1 MNDNDDENDKSFP
14 DHKLCGYLCTVL
26 TVNSPPS
33 VETLRFKT
41 RCEIFGDGLYVG
53 FRSSNGVVLS
63 VLDSAPEPEQCE
75 SKSGVG
81 GVVSSGKKR
90 KKRVRKIGQV
100 HGSISVV
107 HQLQALVSHKCVKID
122 ARVVSVFG
130 PESEAAEA
138 EARAVVLVDVY
149 LPIAVLSG
157 WQFPRSGSIAA
168 ALFRHLR

>member
-33 VETLRFKT
+33 AETLRFKT
-41 RCEIFGDGLYVG
+41 RCEIFGDGGLYVG
-53 FRSSNGVVLS
+53 FRSPNGVVLS
-63 VLDSAPEPEQCE
+63 VLDSAPEVEQCE
-75 SKSGVG
+75 SKNG
-81 GVVSSGKKR
+81 GVSSSGNKKKR
-90 KKRVRKIGQV
+90 KKKRVRKIGQV

-107 HQLQALVSHKCVKID
+107 HQLQALVSQKCVKID
-122 ARVVSVFG
+122 ARVVCVFDS
-130 PESEAAEA
+130 ES

-149 LPIAVLSG
+149 LPIAVWCG
-157 WQFPRSGSIAA
+157 WQFPRSGAIAA

>member
-1 MNDNDDENDKSFP
+1 MNDNDDDENDKSFP

-53 FRSSNGVVLS
+53 FRSPNGVVLS

-75 SKSGVG
+75 SKTGVG
-81 GVVSSGKKR
+81 GVSSGKKR
-90 KKRVRKIGQV
+90 KKKRVRKIGQV

-107 HQLQALVSHKCVKID
+107 HQLQALVSQKCVKID
-122 ARVVSVFG
+122 ARVVCVFG
-130 PESEAAEA
+130 PESEAEA

-149 LPIAVLSG
+149 LPIAVWSG

>member
-33 VETLRFKT
+33 AETLRFKKT

-53 FRSSNGVVLS
+53 FRSPNGVVLS
-63 VLDSAPEPEQCE
+63 VLDSAAEPEQCE
-75 SKSGVG
+75 SKNGVG
-81 GVVSSGKKR
+81 AVVSSGKKR

-122 ARVVSVFG
+122 ARVVCVFG
-130 PESEAAEA
+130 PESESA